1 MLNRVVAAIGLATKW
16 LRILPLD
23 DNDKIRNHLVANP
36 IDRTTFYGTS
46 TFRYLFY
53 SKYDQQAADICVF
66 IGYSKAENCTRSS

>member
-23 DNDKIRNHLVANP
+23 GNDKIRNHLVANP

-46 TFRYLFY
+46 TFRIIF
-53 SKYDQQAADICVF
+53 S
-66 IGYSKAENCTRSS
+66 NR